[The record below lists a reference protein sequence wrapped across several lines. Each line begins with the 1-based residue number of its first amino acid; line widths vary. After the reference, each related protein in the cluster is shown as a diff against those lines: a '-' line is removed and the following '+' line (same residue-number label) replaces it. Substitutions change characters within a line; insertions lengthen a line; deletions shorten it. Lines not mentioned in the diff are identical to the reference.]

1 MLISWCLWTNHRWT
15 NRWSWLDWSSSGGIR
30 HVVLYLLPWHLYTH
44 SILLLMFSYVFW
56 CSSLSS
62 DPWFPSNLMWA
73 VSSGEMT
80 VRKGSHSLFIEKSIA
95 FLSKISIFQA
105 FIRLRMKRWKV
116 MSSPKQSWLWKI
128 GGWIMLPGSW
138 KGSLYGKPHDMMYS
152 AIMYDIC
159 LEALLTWVELV
170 LFKSLQHRHSAY
182 WRWWTLSSSGMCWGI
197 EPVPS
202 HPPTF
207 IPFWSTFRIDPAS
220 FWTRGGGAGSF
231 PFKKPFKVNLG
242 GRFADA
248 CRSAS
253 KYLAEP
259 P

>member
-1 MLISWCLWTNHRWT
+1 MNESLIMIGL
-15 NRWSWLDWSSSGGIR
+15 
-30 HVVLYLLPWHLYTH
+30 VVLRWNKACRAVLAAMA
-44 SILLLMFSYVFW
+44 SIYAFHFASNVFW

-62 DPWFPSNLMWA
+62 DPWFASNLMWA

-105 FIRLRMKRWKV
+105 FIRLRMKRRMV
-116 MSSPKQSWLWKI
+116 MSSPKQSRLWKI

-152 AIMYDIC
+152 AIMYDIF
-159 LEALLTWVELV
+159 LEALSTWVELV
-170 LFKSLQHRHSAY
+170 LFKSLQRRHSAY

-220 FWTRGGGAGSF
+220 FWTRGGGGAGSF

-242 GRFADA
+242 GRFADV

-253 KYLAEP
+253 RRRWSS
-259 P
+259 